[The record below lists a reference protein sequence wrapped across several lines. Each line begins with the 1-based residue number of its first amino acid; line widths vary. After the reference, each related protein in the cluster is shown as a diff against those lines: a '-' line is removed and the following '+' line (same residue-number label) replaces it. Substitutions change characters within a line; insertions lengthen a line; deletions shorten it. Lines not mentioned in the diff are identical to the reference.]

1 MTDAT
6 EATTDYAEITDD
18 AFRSEVRAWIKA
30 NYPADK
36 RWIVSRIGMDEIGE
50 WVRALGRKGWLCP
63 SWPRE
68 HGGMGLPI
76 RKQLIMMEEMA
87 RHGCARH
94 PDQAVNHVGP
104 LLMKFGT
111 EAQKAKHLPKIARGE
126 EIWCQ
131 GYSEPGAGSDLAALQ
146 CKAIADGDDFI
157 VNGEKVWTTLATS
170 ADWIFTLV
178 RTSNAGKKQNGITM
192 LLIDLRSP
200 GVTIRPIETFLGEIE
215 FAQVIFEDVRVPRPN
230 MVGTVDEGWTLAKSV
245 LGHERVI
252 VGAPILPMFALRQ
265 LEALAQSDG
274 AFADEGFLDRFAALR
289 LDLHDLSALFESFV
303 RRIEEGQE
311 IGPDVSLLK
320 IWATELQARI
330 SEELVD
336 LAGDRA
342 RERRSIELAAMTVD
356 PLAVYAAARVPSI
369 YGGANEVQ
377 RNMIA
382 RSVLR
387 LPA

>member
-1 MTDAT
+1 
-6 EATTDYAEITDD
+6 
-18 AFRSEVRAWIKA
+18 
-30 NYPADK
+30 
-36 RWIVSRIGMDEIGE
+36 
-50 WVRALGRKGWLCP
+50 
-63 SWPRE
+63 
-68 HGGMGLPI
+68 
-76 RKQLIMMEEMA
+76 
-87 RHGCARH
+87 
-94 PDQAVNHVGP
+94 
-104 LLMKFGT
+104 
-111 EAQKAKHLPKIARGE
+111 
-126 EIWCQ
+126 
-131 GYSEPGAGSDLAALQ
+131 
-146 CKAIADGDDFI
+146 
-157 VNGEKVWTTLATS
+157 
-170 ADWIFTLV
+170 
-178 RTSNAGKKQNGITM
+178 
-192 LLIDLRSP
+192 
-200 GVTIRPIETFLGEIE
+200 
-215 FAQVIFEDVRVPRPN
+215 